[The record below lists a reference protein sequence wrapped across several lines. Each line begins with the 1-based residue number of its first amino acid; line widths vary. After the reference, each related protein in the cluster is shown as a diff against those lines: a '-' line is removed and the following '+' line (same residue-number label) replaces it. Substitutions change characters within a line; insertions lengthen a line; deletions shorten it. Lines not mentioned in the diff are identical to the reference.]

1 MGLVDDFFEAGVLN
15 NLEVAFA
22 RMLERCTNCEDHIA
36 LLMSALAC
44 RAPRVGDICID
55 VENIDRT
62 VMAET
67 DRNLAW
73 PPVEER
79 VRAVKSAPFISAYDD
94 GKELPLRLEDNR
106 LYLYRYYKDEVQLAQ
121 RVLEMASH
129 PSSSIAS
136 KLNSAD
142 ADNLNIENACAVLSS
157 SSLAIITGG
166 PGTGKTTLASKLIAQ
181 FIENGVDPQEIWAVA
196 PTGRA
201 SARLGETLGME
212 LRSKY
217 GSVNLDDANIKV
229 ATIHSA
235 FGIHPESPFK
245 ARFNEE
251 NEAPVRVLA
260 MDEASMVDLVTM
272 TRVFEALPKDCV
284 VLLLGDPDQLASV
297 EAGSVLRDLCNAMSL
312 RSVRVTLGKVHRFQE
327 DIGQLADR
335 VHNIDKDKNF
345 VGVVSLLRQGGN
357 DSVHYDDCSSSDWL
371 DRVVDLAVQNYKEVI
386 GHALD
391 GNISKAT
398 LVPSKFRLLSALRK
412 GKYGCEAL
420 NAMIKEKVFAGRQ
433 EWFPGRVI
441 MVVANDPVKGLF
453 NGDVGVAVRI
463 DGKIKVA
470 FPSYGSSDRQ
480 RLFDPSFLPDFEDAF
495 ATTIHKAQGSEA
507 DEVML
512 VFPPEDSP
520 ILSREILYTGITR
533 AKKRLWLFARQ
544 DVLFQCL
551 QRTTRRASG
560 LTRKL
565 DVACR

>member
-22 RMLERCTNCEDHIA
+22 RMLERCTNCEDDIA

-62 VMAET
+62 VMPET

-79 VRAVKSAPFISAYDD
+79 VRAVKSAPFISANDD

-106 LYLYRYYKDEVQLAQ
+106 LYLYRYYKDEVHLAQ
-121 RVLEMASH
+121 RVLEMASQ
-129 PSSSIAS
+129 PSPCIAS
-136 KLNSAD
+136 KLDSAD

-181 FIENGVDPQEIWAVA
+181 FIKNGVDPQEIWAVA

-217 GSVNLDDANIKV
+217 GSVNLGDANIKV

-235 FGIHPESPFK
+235 FGIHPDSPFK

-284 VLLLGDPDQLASV
+284 VLLLGDPYQLASV

-335 VHNIDKDKNF
+335 VHNIDKDENF
-345 VGVVSLLRQGGN
+345 AGVVSLLRQGGN

-371 DRVVDLAVQNYKEVI
+371 DRVVDMAVQNYKEVI

-560 LTRKL
+560 LAKKL
-565 DVACR
+565 DMPCV